1 MKIAGLD
8 IGTTG
13 CKCTVFD
20 ERGKYLDHAY
30 QDYPV
35 KRSMSGHEIDM
46 WVLRDAVLHVVSEMA
61 FRYPD
66 IMGLGVT
73 SFGET
78 FVLTDEKGNPLD
90 VAMLYTD
97 PRGKEECQ
105 ELIEKLGDMHI
116 AEITGLRPH
125 EMYGIC
131 KLMWM
136 KKHKPEIYHIR

>member
-73 SFGET
+73 SFGES
-78 FVLTDEKGNPLD
+78 FGCRYALYRPKRERRVSGTDRK
-90 VAMLYTD
+90 ARRYAH
-97 PRGKEECQ
+97 C
-105 ELIEKLGDMHI
+105 
-116 AEITGLRPH
+116 
-125 EMYGIC
+125 
-131 KLMWM
+131 
-136 KKHKPEIYHIR
+136 